1 MIYFVEIDPG
11 QQALFAERLGE
22 HDLCDVPRLA
32 EVEADA
38 EIVSIF
44 INEPIDAAFL
54 SAHPRLRLIAARSS
68 SVDHIDLAA
77 CAARGVAVCNVPHYG
92 ETTVAEHTFALIL
105 ALARRLR
112 ETMSLPRAGHFSYEA
127 TRGFE
132 LHGKTLGII
141 GMGRVGQRVVALAH
155 GFQMQVIAHDL
166 VPRDVTA
173 QTLHFQFV
181 SLIELLA
188 RSDVISLH
196 ASLSPATYHILNRES
211 LAQTRRG
218 VLIVNTARGGLIDT
232 AALRDALD
240 SGQVGGAGLDVL
252 EDERVMRQRAAS
264 VIGEGILRHLR
275 GDAGAQ
281 EARNANRLRE
291 LEGLML
297 SDAMLARS
305 NVVFTP
311 HIAFNTVEAIRRLAE
326 TTCDNIA
333 AFLAGKP
340 LHLVE
345 PR

>member
-1 MIYFVEIDPG
+1 MIYFVEIDSE
-11 QQALFAERLGE
+11 QQALFGERLAE
-22 HDLCDVPRLA
+22 HDLLAVSRLA
-32 EVEADA
+32 DVGDDA

-44 INEPIDAAFL
+44 INEPVDDAFL
-54 SAHPRLRLIAARSS
+54 AAHPRLRLIAARSS
-68 SVDHIDLAA
+68 SIDHIDLAA

-112 ETMSLPRAGHFSYEA
+112 ETMALPRTGRFSYEA
-127 TRGFE
+127 MRGFE

-166 VPRDVTA
+166 TPRDSTA

-196 ASLSPATYHILNRES
+196 ASLSPATYHILNREA

-218 VLIVNTARGGLIDT
+218 VLIINTARGGLIDT

-264 VIGEGILRHLR
+264 VIGAEILRHLR

-281 EARNANRLRE
+281 EARNPNRLRE
-291 LEGLML
+291 LEELMHG
-297 SDAMLARS
+297 DAMLARP
-305 NVVFTP
+305 NVVFSCRRT
-311 HIAFNTVEAIRRLAE
+311 TRTGCIRA
-326 TTCDNIA
+326 
-333 AFLAGKP
+333 
-340 LHLVE
+340 
-345 PR
+345 